1 MDNFQIETAQNVNI
15 IQNVAGVGERILAFL
30 IDIVIIGIYFIII
43 SFIGIFDL
51 LPDMERGMAMVLATT
66 IVLPAFL
73 YHLLWEQFRNGQSP
87 GKMAMKIRVVK
98 LDGSTPEFSN
108 YLLRWLMRFIDIN
121 ITMGSIAVV
130 ALLVSG
136 KGQRLGDIAAGTT
149 VITERKT
156 VSFSQTLLMEVP
168 DDYIPKYPQVTVFT
182 DTEIQT
188 IKNLFTEARFGGN
201 DNPIIIKLSQKVA
214 TVMEVSFEETPI
226 QFLDTIIK
234 DYNYYT
240 QNM

>member
-1 MDNFQIETAQNVNI
+1 MDKFQIETAQNVNI
-15 IQNVAGVGERILAFL
+15 IQNVAGVGERILAYL
-30 IDIVIIGIYFIII
+30 IDSIIIGIYFLII
-43 SFIGIFDL
+43 FFFGIFEL
-51 LPDMERGMAMVLATT
+51 LPGMEQGTILVLITT
-66 IVLPAFL
+66 IGLPVFL

-87 GKMAMKIRVVK
+87 GKMAMKIRVVR
-98 LDGSTPEFSN
+98 LDGSTPAFSN

-121 ITMGSIAVV
+121 LTSGAVAVV
-130 ALLVSG
+130 TLLVSG

-156 VSFSQTLLMEVP
+156 ISFSQTLLMELP
-168 DDYIPKYPQVTVFT
+168 DNYIPRYPQVTVFT
-182 DTEIQT
+182 DSELQT

-201 DNPIIIKLSQKVA
+201 HNIILKLSQKVA
-214 TVMEVSFEETPI
+214 TVMEVSFEENPI
-226 QFLDTIIK
+226 QFLDTVIK